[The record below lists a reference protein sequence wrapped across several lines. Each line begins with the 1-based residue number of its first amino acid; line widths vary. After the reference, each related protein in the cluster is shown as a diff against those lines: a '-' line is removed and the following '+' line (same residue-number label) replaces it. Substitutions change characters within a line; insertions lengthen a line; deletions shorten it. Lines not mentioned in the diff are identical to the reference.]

1 MLARGTYMGA
11 ITIRGLDDAIVSAIK
26 RRAGDQGVSM
36 EEEVRRL
43 LQATYADDRQAR
55 GREWAKRQ
63 LERLR
68 RGELPKADISSVEEI
83 RRMRQERTDEL
94 ERRSRK
100 TTRT

>member
-1 MLARGTYMGA
+1 MGA

-68 RGELPKADISSVEEI
+68 RGELPKADISSVETI
-83 RRMRQERTDEL
+83 RMMREERDQQLMDAIEGRSG
-94 ERRSRK
+94 RRR
-100 TTRT
+100 

>member
-1 MLARGTYMGA
+1 MGA

-43 LQATYADDRQAR
+43 LRATYADDRQAR

-68 RGELPKADISSVEEI
+68 RGELPKADISSVETI
-83 RRMRQERTDEL
+83 RMMREEREQQLMDAIEGRSGP
-94 ERRSRK
+94 RR
-100 TTRT
+100 

>member
-1 MLARGTYMGA
+1 MGA
-11 ITIRGLDDAIVSAIK
+11 ITIRGLDDAIVTAIK
-26 RRAGDQGVSM
+26 RRAGDRGVSM

-43 LQATYADDRQAR
+43 LQATYADEQQAR

-63 LERLR
+63 LARLQ
-68 RGELPKADISSVEEI
+68 RGELPKADVSSVEEI
-83 RRMRQERTDEL
+83 RRMRQERDDEL

>member
-1 MLARGTYMGA
+1 MGA
-11 ITIRGLDDAIVSAIK
+11 ITIRGLDDVVVAAIK

-43 LQATYADDRQAR
+43 LQTTYSDDRDAR

-68 RGELPKADISSVEEI
+68 RGELPKADLSSVEEI

-100 TTRT
+100 TTGT